1 MANTDDFNLTVSV
14 GSKNF
19 TIDGMLVM
27 AELALNGGSEPNNQ
41 QIIAVVRKCL
51 EPADQAATITDAEA
65 LAIGL
70 RVSMRLQHLGK
81 ALAP

>member
-1 MANTDDFNLTVSV
+1 MEKTDDFNISVSV
-14 GSKNF
+14 GSKQF

-27 AELALNGGSEPNNQ
+27 AELALASNGEPNNA
-41 QIIAVVRKCL
+41 QIIDVVRRCMQPS
-51 EPADQAATITDAEA
+51 EPGATVTDAEA

-70 RVSMRLQHLGK
+70 RVSMRLQQLGK